1 MRRFRRNSRPR
12 VIKAGA
18 VLVALFAMGMPEGHA
33 TKKDL
38 WMFIAEM
45 SASLRT
51 LSNTSVNDLPLQFTL
66 TKDNEYIHFYH
77 ADDVRLAD
85 DMRIT
90 GIDLRVSKERDG
102 MAPLLNFSPSGLCIT
117 LDAVKKH
124 YPELVLTD
132 YPRGRSGNEVTSY
145 TAPEDMNGQ
154 KASFSFSVNKPD
166 CLDSVVISAGS
177 D

>member
-1 MRRFRRNSRPR
+1 
-12 VIKAGA
+12 
-18 VLVALFAMGMPEGHA
+18 
-33 TKKDL
+33 
-38 WMFIAEM
+38 MFIAEM

-77 ADDVRLAD
+77 ADDVRLAED
-85 DMRIT
+85 IRIT

-102 MAPLLNFSPSGLCIT
+102 MAPLLNFPRQVSASHSMPLKALSGAGVNGLS
-117 LDAVKKH
+117 
-124 YPELVLTD
+124 
-132 YPRGRSGNEVTSY
+132 RGRSGNEVTSY